1 MARVKNT
8 NVSNVKKVEDPAS
21 FKKKRAQ
28 NKSEKKPRMTKFY
41 THDIKK
47 LLKDL
52 SEMRDKLVKEI
63 EQSSEVT
70 EDHKCDNMS
79 EPASNPISEPE
90 EEFLQDEFLIS
101 EFIASGVNSLLI
113 EHKEGV

>member
-8 NVSNVKKVEDPAS
+8 DVSNVKKVEDAAS

-28 NKSEKKPRMTKFY
+28 NRSDKKPCMTKFY
-41 THDIKK
+41 THDIVK

-52 SEMRDKLVKEI
+52 SEMRDKLVEDI

-70 EDHKCDNMS
+70 EGHTCDNMS
-79 EPASNPISEPE
+79 EPASKPISEPE
-90 EEFLQDEFLIS
+90 KEGLEDEYRVWESIG
-101 EFIASGVNSLLI
+101 SGVNSLLI
-113 EHKEGV
+113 EYK